1 MPVIEL
7 KTTIHAPIQRCFDLS
22 RSIDLHADS
31 MAHTREKPIAGR
43 TSGLIEQG
51 ETVTWRARHFGITQQ
66 LTSLITDVQ
75 SPTFFADE
83 MVKGAFKR
91 FRHEHHFAEKEGVT
105 TLVDIFDYTS
115 PLGPLGKIFDLL
127 VLKNYMRDLLIR
139 RNEVLKAYAESEKWK
154 MLLPVTSI

>member
-31 MAHTREKPIAGR
+31 MAHTNEKPIAGR
-43 TSGLIEQG
+43 TSGLIEVN
-51 ETVTWRARHFGITQQ
+51 ETVTWSARHFGITQQ
-66 LTSLITDVQ
+66 LTSLITDVE

-91 FRHEHHFAEKEGVT
+91 FRHEHHFSESNGTT
-105 TLVDIFDYTS
+105 TLIDLFDYTS
-115 PLGPLGKIFDLL
+115 PLGPLGQVFDLL
-127 VLKNYMRDLLIR
+127 VLKKYMRNLLVR
-139 RNEVLKAYAESEKWK
+139 RNDALKHCAESEKWRE
-154 MLLPVTSI
+154 LIPLIS